1 MPLISKLDE
10 WSIRNDHIHIR
21 GWCFDTRLPIQKVE
35 LVFCDPLLVLPLL
48 KYGQPSP
55 DVAALVS
62 PKAAHNRFDE
72 SVAVPTTAI
81 GCPFRLQFTLS
92 DGTIVLGEADPD
104 QTYREHSEKRSTAGG
119 PVGATGGEAQGN
131 GLGSGQIQAE
141 IDAVKKREAAFRGNM
156 VQEFLDRG
164 EGNTYLHTIRVERA
178 ALVKQGQ
185 EASAKLETLVRRL
198 EAEEARVAALR
209 SELEQI
215 HNSPAWRFFA
225 PFGGFSRRT
234 SGTEE
239 GNHGGL

>member
-10 WSIRNDHIHIR
+10 WSIRNDHIHLR

-55 DVAALVS
+55 DVAASVS
-62 PKAAHNRFDE
+62 PKAGHNRFDE

-104 QTYREHSEKRSTAGG
+104 QTYREDSGKRPASAG
-119 PVGATGGEAQGN
+119 PVGGDAQGN
-131 GLGSGQIQAE
+131 GMGSGHIQAE
-141 IDAVKKREAAFRGNM
+141 IDAVKKREAAFRANM

-185 EASAKLETLVRRL
+185 EDSAKLETLVRRL

-215 HNSPAWRFFA
+215 HNSRAWRFFA

-234 SGTEE
+234 SGNGE
-239 GNHGGL
+239 GSHGGR

>member
-10 WSIRNDHIHIR
+10 WSIRNGHIHLR

-48 KYGQPSP
+48 KYGKPSP
-55 DVAALVS
+55 DVAASVS

-104 QTYREHSEKRSTAGG
+104 QTYRENSERRPAAG
-119 PVGATGGEAQGN
+119 AEAQGN
-131 GLGSGQIQAE
+131 GLGPTQIQTE
-141 IDAVKKREAAFRGNM
+141 IDAVKKREAAFRAAM

-198 EAEEARVAALR
+198 EAEEAKVAALR
-209 SELEQI
+209 GELEQI
-215 HNSPAWRFFA
+215 HTSRAWRFFA
-225 PFGGFSRRT
+225 PFWGFPRRAPGNEKGSRGAR
-234 SGTEE
+234 
-239 GNHGGL
+239 